1 MENSLSQNNKRPV
14 AITIIGVA
22 FIFWALMVFLDFS
35 EILAGI
41 FPGTSPKINGK
52 SVNVIL
58 GFRIFGI
65 HAKITDIIQLILI
78 IVMIYG
84 LFAMKKVGYFLTFA
98 YMVYAV
104 VSTHSWALMA
114 VQYSARKKLTY
125 DLIGIFLAGT
135 ICLVLYNYH
144 KRFK

>member
-1 MENSLSQNNKRPV
+1 MEKSNSQNNKRPV
-14 AITIIGVA
+14 AITVIAVA
-22 FIFWALMVFLDFS
+22 FILWALMVFLDFS

-41 FPGTSPKINGK
+41 SPGTSPKINGE

-65 HAKITDIIQLILI
+65 HAKITDVVQLILI
-78 IVMIYG
+78 ITMIYG

-114 VQYSARKKLTY
+114 VEYSTGKKLTY
-125 DLIGIFLAGT
+125 DLIGVFLAGT
-135 ICLVLYNYH
+135 ICLVLYNYR
-144 KRFK
+144 KRFS

>member
-1 MENSLSQNNKRPV
+1 MENSISQNNKRPV
-14 AITIIGVA
+14 AITILAVA
-22 FIFWALMVFLDFS
+22 FVLWALMVFLDFS
-35 EILAGI
+35 EII
-41 FPGTSPKINGK
+41 PQMSPKMNGK

-65 HAKITDIIQLILI
+65 HAKITDIVQLILI
-78 IVMIYG
+78 ITMIYG

-114 VQYSARKKLTY
+114 IQYSTRKKLTY

-135 ICLVLYNYH
+135 ICLVLYNYR
-144 KRFK
+144 KRFS